1 MPNKVN
7 LRCLSQKWSAT
18 QEEKKVKEF
27 IKSCLGC
34 RAGRGSKKME
44 GGDTQEVRVMNH
56 EVWLN

>member
-1 MPNKVN
+1 MPNQVN
-7 LRCLSQKWSAT
+7 LRGSPQKWSAT

-34 RAGRGSKKME
+34 RAGRGSEKME
-44 GGDTQEVRVMNH
+44 RGDTEEVRVMNH